1 MEPVELDRIQF
12 QPLIVM
18 NPMPFRQFVSTREP
32 GTLGVGRG
40 LACIVSATILLTAPV
55 KVVAADKPKAE
66 AITFKDHVKPILRQY
81 CLKCH
86 GNDEQNAD
94 LNLQTYAT
102 LLKGGSG
109 GAVVKPGRPE
119 ASVLFEAITATD
131 DAARMP
137 PKSPPLP
144 AKHIQLIRRWIATGL
159 RETRVSKSLAPA
171 ATITFNPSGN
181 AAMKPTGPPAMPA
194 GLAVIKRA
202 PNSRRLPVL
211 AMAASPWAPLLAVS
225 AYQHVRLFDITT
237 RKEIGSL
244 PFPEGIPQVLRFSR
258 NGGVLLVAGGK
269 PVQVGSVVLF
279 DVRTGKRVAQLGD
292 ELDAVMSADI
302 SPDQRLVGLGGS
314 GRTVKVYS
322 TADGRL
328 KYKLTRHT
336 DWITALAFSPDGKQF
351 ASGDRAGGL
360 HLWNTSN
367 GGLLFS
373 LSSHRASIRTISWR
387 SDGKVLAS
395 GSEDGRLIWWNT
407 ETGFTSISNSNPHP
421 PQRPGGVFGKLP
433 NGVLGA
439 RFGTDGNLLTCGRD
453 GHARFWDVSGRQL
466 RTFKVAA
473 AIPIQVAIS
482 HDGKTLVA
490 GDSTGQVHF
499 WARPR

>member
-1 MEPVELDRIQF
+1 
-12 QPLIVM
+12 
-18 NPMPFRQFVSTREP
+18 
-32 GTLGVGRG
+32 
-40 LACIVSATILLTAPV
+40 
-55 KVVAADKPKAE
+55 
-66 AITFKDHVKPILRQY
+66 
-81 CLKCH
+81 
-86 GNDEQNAD
+86 
-94 LNLQTYAT
+94 
-102 LLKGGSG
+102 
-109 GAVVKPGRPE
+109 
-119 ASVLFEAITATD
+119 
-131 DAARMP
+131 
-137 PKSPPLP
+137 
-144 AKHIQLIRRWIATGL
+144 
-159 RETRVSKSLAPA
+159 
-171 ATITFNPSGN
+171 
-181 AAMKPTGPPAMPA
+181 
-194 GLAVIKRA
+194 
-202 PNSRRLPVL
+202 
-211 AMAASPWAPLLAVS
+211 
-225 AYQHVRLFDITT
+225 
-237 RKEIGSL
+237 
-244 PFPEGIPQVLRFSR
+244 R
-258 NGGVLLVAGGK
+258 NGGVLLAAGGK

-322 TADGRL
+322 TADGVL

-387 SDGKVLAS
+387 SDSKVLAS

-421 PQRPGGVFGKLP
+421 PQRPSGVFGKLP

-490 GDSTGQVHF
+490 GDSTGRVHF